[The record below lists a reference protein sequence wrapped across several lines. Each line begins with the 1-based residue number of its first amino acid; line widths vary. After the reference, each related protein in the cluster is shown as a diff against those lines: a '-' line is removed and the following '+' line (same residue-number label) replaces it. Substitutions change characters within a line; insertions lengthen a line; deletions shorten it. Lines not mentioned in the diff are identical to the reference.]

1 MSDERFIDI
10 ENKLA
15 HQEQLLIDLNDV
27 VTAQQA
33 TIMRLDELSRSL
45 IDRVR
50 SIGDGVD
57 TAEAGDER
65 PPHY

>member
-1 MSDERFIDI
+1 MSEERFIDI
-10 ENKLA
+10 ESKLA

-50 SIGDGVD
+50 SIGDGVGTGD
-57 TAEAGDER
+57 ASDER